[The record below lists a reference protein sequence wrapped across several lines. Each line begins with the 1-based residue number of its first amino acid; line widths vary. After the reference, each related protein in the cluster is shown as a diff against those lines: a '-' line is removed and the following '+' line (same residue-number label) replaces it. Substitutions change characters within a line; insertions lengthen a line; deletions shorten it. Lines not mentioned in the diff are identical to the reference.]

1 MKTLILKKT
10 RAYYR
15 ESHWP
20 DNDFVVLDTGKVVGR
35 IMRHPQAPKDN
46 PWFWSITAGLE
57 PSVQNRGYAASRLHA
72 MMDLKARLLKSD
84 MTSCLPGR
92 K

>member
-35 IMRHPQAPKDN
+35 IMRHPQTPKEQ
-46 PWFWSITAGLE
+46 PWFWSITARE
-57 PSVQNRGYAASRLHA
+57 YPPSVYGRGYSANREQA
-72 MMDLKARLLKSD
+72 MVEFKAQWLRQ
-84 MTSCLPGR
+84 
-92 K
+92 